1 MAAPKG
7 KVFKQYSETREET
20 FSTAHLIMQY
30 FIIRW
35 AVETFSTAHLI
46 IKYCII
52 LITQWLGIGQSDP
65 LASAGENFP
74 ANKLLGPKIYQN

>member
-7 KVFKQYSETREET
+7 KVFKQYSETRE
-20 FSTAHLIMQY
+20 
-30 FIIRW
+30 
-35 AVETFSTAHLI
+35 ETFSTAHLI